1 MDGHFKKRRKSIM
14 FRRFLS
20 SIFDF
25 FHSSKRKEKIE
36 KQKSSEQ
43 KKTSSSTLNTPY
55 VSPYVFRR
63 RLNYDD
69 DRYDMYYDRKNYYK
83 GKYLIDKELY
93 DD

>member
-1 MDGHFKKRRKSIM
+1 M

-25 FHSSKRKEKIE
+25 FNSSKRKEKIE

-55 VSPYVFRR
+55 VSPYVSRR